1 MTEEADFWAGSF
13 GEEYIGRNESEE
25 LLASNLAFFSAVFQ
39 AMGVKPS
46 SIFEIGTNVGLNLDA
61 IRLLA
66 PNSETLGVEVNELA
80 AQIANQK
87 GHIVETS
94 SIEDFVPSGK
104 FDLVVSKGV
113 LIHLNPLSLTAA
125 YEKLERLSG
134 RFVLIAEYFSPAPTM
149 ISYRGHLN
157 RLYKRDFTGEFLSMH
172 KAFILRSSGFLS
184 SRGVFPQ
191 DDINWYLLERR

>member
-13 GEEYIGRNESEE
+13 GQEYIGRNESEE

-39 AMGVKPS
+39 AMSFKPS
-46 SIFEIGTNVGLNLDA
+46 SIFEIGTNIGLNLDA

-66 PNSETLGVEVNELA
+66 PNSETVGVEVNELA

-134 RFVLIAEYFSPAPTM
+134 RCVLIAEYFSPGPTM

-157 RLYKRDFTGEFLSMH
+157 RLYKRDFAGEFLSMH
-172 KAFILRSSGFLS
+172 EAFTLRSSGFLS